1 MTAVRQM
8 KRDKKETTYTIRKC
22 NIGTLTEYIRR
33 EQGLCQ
39 FFQQQD
45 DGSMERMALLW
56 EILGEWKSVQLRRE
70 KMEHFSSERLTC
82 KIYLYGSMIKEQDL
96 LARQIFLW
104 LLSLLRE
111 TER

>member
-1 MTAVRQM
+1 MTAVRRM
-8 KRDKKETTYTIRKC
+8 KNDKKQTTCIIRKC

-39 FFQQQD
+39 FFHNQD

-56 EILGEWKSVQLRRE
+56 EILGEWKCVQTRRE
-70 KMEHFSSERLTC
+70 KMEHCSSEQLTC

-104 LLSLLRE
+104 LLSLLQE
-111 TER
+111 TKR